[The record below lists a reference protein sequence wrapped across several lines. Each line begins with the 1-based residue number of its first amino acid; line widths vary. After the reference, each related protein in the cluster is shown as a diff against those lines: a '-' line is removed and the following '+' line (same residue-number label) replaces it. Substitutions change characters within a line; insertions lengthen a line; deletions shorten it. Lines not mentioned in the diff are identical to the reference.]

1 MNASSQILNL
11 LISTVVHIAMM
22 LLWLRYLL
30 QLVQADFYNPVSQ
43 AVVRFTEPVLKPL
56 RSALPRSRFHDWSAL
71 LVLVLLQL
79 LATTLLS
86 LITTGATLPPQLLLF
101 SSLFQLLY
109 MATEFFFWLI
119 LISIVLSWIS
129 PGHHPVTVLMH
140 QLAEPVLAPF
150 RRLLPSMGGL
160 DLSPILAFL
169 AIQVVQILLRSA
181 AGSISGML

>member
-11 LISTVVHIAMM
+11 LISTVVHIFMM

-79 LATTLLS
+79 LATTLLG
-86 LITTGATLPPQLLLF
+86 LVTT
-101 SSLFQLLY
+101 
-109 MATEFFFWLI
+109 
-119 LISIVLSWIS
+119 
-129 PGHHPVTVLMH
+129 
-140 QLAEPVLAPF
+140 
-150 RRLLPSMGGL
+150 
-160 DLSPILAFL
+160 
-169 AIQVVQILLRSA
+169 
-181 AGSISGML
+181 

>member
-1 MNASSQILNL
+1 
-11 LISTVVHIAMM
+11 
-22 LLWLRYLL
+22 
-30 QLVQADFYNPVSQ
+30 
-43 AVVRFTEPVLKPL
+43 
-56 RSALPRSRFHDWSAL
+56 
-71 LVLVLLQL
+71 
-79 LATTLLS
+79 
-86 LITTGATLPPQLLLF
+86 
-101 SSLFQLLY
+101 

-119 LISIVLSWIS
+119 VISIVLSWIS

>member
-1 MNASSQILNL
+1 
-11 LISTVVHIAMM
+11 
-22 LLWLRYLL
+22 
-30 QLVQADFYNPVSQ
+30 VSQ

-119 LISIVLSWIS
+119 VISIVLSWIS